1 MKIHSPIC
9 LFSFFIICIIFFPSC
24 EKQTQTRPN
33 IVFLLADDLGY
44 NELGAYGQ
52 KTIKTPNLDEL
63 AKKSMR
69 FTGFYA
75 GNSVCAPSRAV
86 LLTGISSAYVP
97 IRGNAGY
104 FGKDDWSPTW
114 LESNTFTLGE
124 LFKSAGYQ
132 SAFTGKWH
140 LDSPDDISTWA

>member
-1 MKIHSPIC
+1 
-9 LFSFFIICIIFFPSC
+9 
-24 EKQTQTRPN
+24 
-33 IVFLLADDLGY
+33 
-44 NELGAYGQ
+44 
-52 KTIKTPNLDEL
+52 
-63 AKKSMR
+63 MR

-114 LESNTFTLGE
+114 LESDTFTLGE

-132 SAFTGKWH
+132 SAFIGKWH
-140 LDSPDDISTWA
+140 LDNPDDISTWPTAIALTLQLKSNGLTENLNVIFLKVDSG